1 MCGLRFDGRRCLRL
15 HVLSPIDIL
24 ALSVCMC
31 GALSLR
37 KCVVWYHES
46 IRARKVSRTFLPAY
60 LPRLMMATRP
70 TLRTRRTLSAVVA
83 GRSRQSPSGER
94 DCKELRWT
102 YTSWLLVGTVSMS
115 CRSKSSGQRN
125 LEAELRFGE
134 FRSALGHVQRWC
146 VGAAWSAVKSNLAAK
161 QSGEAGARG

>member
-1 MCGLRFDGRRCLRL
+1 
-15 HVLSPIDIL
+15 
-24 ALSVCMC
+24 MC

-37 KCVVWYHES
+37 KCVVPYHRCV
-46 IRARKVSRTFLPAY
+46 RARELCRTFLPAY

-83 GRSRQSPSGER
+83 ERSRRPPYSER
-94 DCKELRWT
+94 DCKELRCT

-125 LEAELRFGE
+125 LESAASMGE
-134 FRSALGHVQRWC
+134 FRKCGHVNIGVKVRC
-146 VGAAWSAVKSNLAAK
+146 VGLSSCQAFGQAVKRVFSLRPGLTMPVATQRGLHGVVFGK
-161 QSGEAGARG
+161 QSVSRA